1 MLRFSRFA
9 SLASLSLVLVLSA
22 PALADQRGHDAPH
35 AEAPAAGAHVDP
47 HGDHGHGD
55 HGHGDHGAVKAEGHA
70 EHGSGHDH
78 APTFD
83 DINWAYGF
91 LGEKE
96 GEEPSLLWRPKGMPV
111 PFGALALNA
120 AILYF
125 LLFKFGRKPIGDALK
140 ARKLGIMKGMED
152 AAKMK
157 AEAEAS
163 LAKYQK
169 KLDEIDSEVARIKS
183 EAKEQSEAE
192 RVRILSEAK
201 ERRTRMERD
210 ARTLVEQELKAAR
223 ETLTRDTVRAAVK
236 SAEATLTAKV
246 GDADQQRLGDE
257 FLASIKASGAV
268 LRGRL

>member
-1 MLRFSRFA
+1 MKRILG
-9 SLASLSLVLVLSA
+9 LASLTFALVVSA
-22 PALADQRGHDAPH
+22 PALAAQHDDSAH
-35 AEAPAAGAHVDP
+35 EQAPAAGAHVDP
-47 HGDHGHGD
+47 R
-55 HGHGDHGAVKAEGHA
+55 APEGEHA
-70 EHGSGHDH
+70 EHGSAHDH

-125 LLFKFGRKPIGDALK
+125 LLFKFGKKPISEALK
-140 ARKLGIMKGMED
+140 QRKLGIMKGMED
-152 AAKMK
+152 AAKVK

-169 KLDEIDSEVARIKS
+169 KLDEIDEEVARIKREMK
-183 EAKEQSEAE
+183 EAGEAE
-192 RVRILSEAK
+192 SARILSEAK
-201 ERRTRMERD
+201 ERRSRMERD
-210 ARTLVEQELKAAR
+210 AHTLVAQELKAAR
-223 ETLTRDTVRAAVK
+223 EGLLRDTVRAAVK

-246 GDADQQRLGDE
+246 VDSDQQRLADE
-257 FLASIKASGAV
+257 FLASVKASGAA
-268 LRGRL
+268 LRGRV

>member
-1 MLRFSRFA
+1 MSRFSCFA
-9 SLASLSLVLVLSA
+9 SLLALGLTLAVAA
-22 PALADQRGHDAPH
+22 PALADEHAHDAPPH
-35 AEAPAAGAHVDP
+35 AEAPASGAHVD
-47 HGDHGHGD
+47 
-55 HGHGDHGAVKAEGHA
+55 AHA
-70 EHGSGHDH
+70 EHGAAEGHDAHGEGH

-169 KLDEIDSEVARIKS
+169 KLDEIESEVARIKR
-183 EAKEQSEAE
+183 EAKEQGEAE
-192 RVRILSEAK
+192 SARILGEAK
-201 ERRTRMERD
+201 ERRARMERD
-210 ARTLVEQELKAAR
+210 ARLLVEQELKAAR

-236 SAEATLTAKV
+236 SAEGMLTAKV
-246 GDADQQRLGDE
+246 VDADQQRLGDE
-257 FLASIKASGAV
+257 FLASIKASGSV